1 MHALRGIQR
10 PTTWNVS
17 NQPKNGFDR
26 CVIIYTSSASAE
38 LDGVPKT
45 SVDFLGERRHMSPND
60 ACVILCDHVAER
72 ERQKPISDGY
82 TLCVGSMILAIG
94 YVHLKQFEEHL
105 KTIWCVIAAKSRY
118 GIDRDDDE
126 SKLA

>member
-10 PTTWNVS
+10 PTWNVS

-82 TLCVGSMILAIG
+82 TLCVGSLILATG
-94 YVHLKQFEEHL
+94 YVHLKQFGELSMVRRAL
-105 KTIWCVIAAKSRY
+105 KNS
-118 GIDRDDDE
+118 
-126 SKLA
+126 SKNI